1 MWKSDQNNLFIID
14 QSTVKK
20 YFDKTMSLV
29 FDDQSAKKEQDAL
42 LPYIDLEKKL
52 NVLDLGCANGRWAN
66 ILVPHCNSYVG
77 VDISKEF
84 IKTAKR
90 KFPQNH
96 SEFYAMSAE
105 KFMAERRFD
114 LILMIGLITYM
125 NDSEIRQLSINCRD
139 MLEKDGTMVIRNVVL
154 KENEGD
160 RKVFNY
166 QPNLLR
172 KLLRRP
178 AYQVIR
184 RSIRKELELFSNFEL
199 VYQSDIEGTG
209 YHFYVFR

>member
-1 MWKSDQNNLFIID
+1 MWKSDQNNSFIID
-14 QSTVKK
+14 QSAVKK

-29 FDDQSAKKEQDAL
+29 FDDKSAKKEQDAL

-77 VDISKEF
+77 VDISEKF
-84 IKTAKR
+84 IKTAKI

-96 SEFYAMSAE
+96 CEFFAMPGD
-105 KFMAERRFD
+105 KFMTERQFG
-114 LILMIGLITYM
+114 LILMVGLITYM
-125 NDSEIRQLSINCRD
+125 NDSEIRQLSMNCRN
-139 MLEKDGTMVIRNVVL
+139 MLEKDGIMVIRNVVL

-160 RKVFNY
+160 RKVFDY
-166 QPNLLR
+166 KPNLLR
-172 KLLRRP
+172 RLLRRP

>member
-1 MWKSDQNNLFIID
+1 MWKYDQSNSFVID
-14 QSTVKK
+14 QGIVKN

-29 FDDQSAKKEQDAL
+29 FDDKSAKKEQNAL
-42 LPYIDLEKKL
+42 LPYIDLGKKL

-66 ILVPHCNSYVG
+66 ILVPHCSSYVG
-77 VDISKEF
+77 VDISEEF
-84 IKTAKR
+84 IKTAKI

-96 SEFYAMSAE
+96 CEFYAMPAE
-105 KFMAERRFD
+105 RFTTERRFD

-125 NDSEIRQLSINCRD
+125 NDSAIRQLSINCRN
-139 MLEKDGTMVIRNVVL
+139 MLDKDGTMIVRNIVL

-172 KLLRRP
+172 KLLRRS

-199 VYQSDIEGTG
+199 VYHSDIEGTG
-209 YHFYVFR
+209 YHFYVFT